1 MITLKLSV
9 KLSGIFHMLQKYKK
23 TDQHNQATEQT
34 KKKQVLVT
42 YDLQHSAVVSNI
54 RLQAKPHHFQH

>member
-1 MITLKLSV
+1 
-9 KLSGIFHMLQKYKK
+9 MLQKYKK